1 MPPRFPHRL
10 FVCLLLLLALE
21 GCRIDP
27 GAGKGA
33 ATVIG
38 EGVVNDPAN
47 KSLRFE
53 MLEFGLHE
61 FCRQLLI
68 SGAPLR
74 LADDQP
80 VIGRYFADS
89 CQAKSID
96 EIAQNTIVVQ
106 FGGHG
111 YAWTLGTGRIGFRAR
126 GLLELAPDFRVHAD
140 SMYVYFRPVQV
151 DTSDFEVLMVE
162 NPLAESAAQMAG
174 LDAAGLGR
182 AIIDAQLG
190 RGFTVVRYDADGHT
204 DFALGLVNEGE
215 APFRPYQVLSSP
227 KRTAANGR
235 TELHVGQQD
244 YLGKLHVNAGE
255 AITVTL
261 KVDGAPALDV
271 ALVPA
276 SGGNATLDRYVRE
289 PGPRNPRGPLP
300 FYAQASAVAPFKTE
314 VPLPAGDYYLL
325 LDHSSAFGRVRPAE
339 DALPARV
346 DYLVQVG
353 RSTAR

>member
-1 MPPRFPHRL
+1 ML
-10 FVCLLLLLALE
+10 FLTMV

-61 FCRQLLI
+61 FCHQLLI

-89 CQAKSID
+89 CRAESID
-96 EIAQNTIVVQ
+96 EIADNTIIVQ
-106 FGGHG
+106 FGGQG
-111 YAWTLGTGRIGFRAR
+111 YAWTAGTGRLGFRAK
-126 GLLELAPDFRVHAD
+126 GLLELEPDFRVHED

-151 DTSDFEVLMVE
+151 DTSDFQIMMVE
-162 NPLAESAAQMAG
+162 NPLAEATVETTG
-174 LDAAGLGR
+174 LDAEELGQ

-190 RGFTVVRYDADGHT
+190 QGFTVVRYDADGHT
-204 DFALGLVNEGE
+204 DFALGLIDEGD
-215 APFRPYQVLSSP
+215 APFRPYQVISSP

-235 TELHVGQQD
+235 TELYVGQQD
-244 YLGKLHVNAGE
+244 YLGKLQTKKGE
-255 AITVTL
+255 AITITL
-261 KVDGAPALDV
+261 EVEGTPAIDV

-276 SGGNATLDRYVRE
+276 QNGGAILNRYVRE
-289 PGPRNPRGPLP
+289 RGPRNPQGPLP
-300 FYAQASAVAPFKTE
+300 FYTKASSVAPLKAE
-314 VPLPAGDYYLL
+314 IPVPAGDYYLL
-325 LDHSSAFGRVRPAE
+325 LDHSRAFGRAKP
-339 DALPARV
+339 DKDTLPARV

-353 RSTAR
+353 KAENR